1 MLGLGKTGA
10 VGALATASRARR
22 QIVYQHHAA
31 ALYRQALLMLGD
43 SALAEDV
50 VCDAIVDECALVAAQ
65 EHGEDETRY
74 RLAESVFRRCQELAA
89 DPGRQDRR
97 PPQQPS
103 LGVAC
108 CVDPGGILS
117 EKERG
122 ALGLV
127 IFGRLG
133 YVQASAV
140 LGIGPRDMAALLRT
154 VMGKLT
160 ISSAAAAGT
169 SKSESLRQ
177 AGSNPAEA
185 GRCPLWGNRTPM

>member
-10 VGALATASRARR
+10 TGALATASRVRR
-22 QIVYQHHAA
+22 QAIYQHHAA
-31 ALYRQALLMLGD
+31 ALYRQALLMLAD
-43 SALAEDV
+43 SARAQDV
-50 VCDAIVDECALVAAQ
+50 VCDAIVDECALVQAQ

-74 RLAESVFRRCQELAA
+74 RLAQSVFRRCQRLAA

-97 PPQQPS
+97 PPRQPS
-103 LGVAC
+103 RGVDGG
-108 CVDPGGILS
+108 VDPGGILS

-127 IFGRLG
+127 IFGGLG
-133 YVQASAV
+133 YVQASTV

-154 VMGKLT
+154 VMGRLA
-160 ISSAAAAGT
+160 ISSAADAGRG
-169 SKSESLRQ
+169 KSEEPA

-185 GRCPLWGNRTPM
+185 GRFPRTG